1 MTRLLWVFLAGG
13 VGSGV
18 RYLVWLLA
26 GRLLGTTFP
35 WGTLVVNVV
44 GCFLMSIVAYAGA
57 KAVIAPDLRLAL
69 ATGFLGGLTTYS
81 SFNWDTL
88 SLMQNGPAAAGLV
101 NLGVTVV
108 GCMAAGMAGLAVARA
123 VIGV

>member
-1 MTRLLWVFLAGG
+1 MTRLLWVFVAGG
-13 VGSGV
+13 VGSAA
-18 RYLVWLLA
+18 RYLVWLVA
-26 GRLLGTTFP
+26 GRVFGTAFP

-57 KAVIAPDLRLAL
+57 KAAISPDLRLTL

-88 SLMQNGPAAAGLV
+88 SLVQNGPAAVGLV

-108 GCMAAGMAGLAVARA
+108 GCMMAGVAGLAVARV